1 MRLHDFFWGTRPE
14 SLNESTKL
22 PQRAVR
28 ERACGIGR
36 SAEP

>member
-1 MRLHDFFWGTRPE
+1 MRLHDFLWGPRPE
-14 SLNESTKL
+14 SLNSTKS